1 MQAEKIL
8 VVEDEPVVALDLQQT
23 LEKMGHEVCAIHTS
37 FQAAMDA
44 VEQHN
49 PSLVLMD
56 IHLQGAGDGIDAC
69 KLIYERWQLP
79 VIFLTAYG
87 DERTVNRAASC
98 KPFGY
103 LMKPYL
109 PKELYAVMQV
119 ARFRHD
125 TEMSLVRSEE
135 RLSLAIEAAELG
147 TWEWESQVDQI
158 RGDVRF
164 GRIWGNTLRPFSAGL
179 QAMLGRIHPL
189 DRAQVE
195 THLTTIGF
203 FNCVFRALRE
213 SGEYA
218 WLEMYGNLRSK
229 GPDNL
234 VVVGALRDITSRKE
248 MEERL
253 RQASVV
259 FTTIAEG
266 IMILDESGRLIS
278 INPAF
283 TRLTGY
289 SESEVRG
296 QFPNEF
302 LLVQRDG
309 AVTHIDLA
317 NTEEGFWS
325 SEAVCK
331 SKDGRI
337 FNALQQICVVRDE
350 AGSPGN
356 FVHTISDLTA
366 IRATERQLVHLAFHD
381 QLTKLPNRRLF
392 LDRLRQAMSSSD
404 RSGQAAALLYIDM
417 DDFKTLNDTLGHDMG
432 DLLLEQVAERLM
444 ACVRE
449 GDTVARLGGDEFMV
463 MLEHLSTDLT
473 EAAAHTETVG
483 KKVIAVLDRPYQL
496 GAHEYR
502 CTPSIGATLFE
513 GSNQRM
519 DELIKQA
526 DIAMYQSKKDGR
538 DTLSFFDPAMQQS
551 VNQRA
556 NLESQL
562 HRALAQ
568 QQFQLHFQIQVDGWL
583 HAIGAEALIRWM
595 HPERGLVSPA
605 EFIPMAEETGLIL
618 PIGKWVLETACA
630 QIKTWEQD
638 SKTCNLVLAVNVS
651 PKQFHQASFVEQVRH
666 LIREH
671 DINPKLLKLEITESM
686 LLENVEDTI
695 QTMVALKQI
704 GVQFALDDFGTGYS
718 SLQYLK
724 RLPLD
729 QLKIDQSFVRDLAVD
744 KSDRAIVRTI
754 ITMAQSMGLDV
765 IAEGVETE
773 EQQKLLHK
781 KGCIHYQGY
790 LFGKPVAIEQFN
802 QSLR

>member
-23 LEKMGHEVCAIHTS
+23 LEKMGHQVCSIQTG
-37 FQAAMDA
+37 FQAAMEA
-44 VEQHN
+44 VEHHS

-56 IHLQGAGDGIDAC
+56 IHLQGTGDGIDAC

-79 VIFLTAYG
+79 VIFLTAYA
-87 DERTVNRAASC
+87 DEGTVNRAASC

-109 PKELYAVMQV
+109 PKELYAVLQV

-125 TEMSLVRSEE
+125 AEMLLVRSDE
-135 RLSLAIEAAELG
+135 RLSLAIEAAGLG
-147 TWEWESQVDQI
+147 TWEWESQIDQI
-158 RGDVRF
+158 NGDVRF
-164 GRIWGNTLRPFSAGL
+164 GRIWGNTLRPFLAGL
-179 QAMLGRIHPL
+179 QAMLGRIHPQ

-195 THLTTIGF
+195 SHLTTVGF

-218 WLEMYGNLRSK
+218 WLEMYGNLRIK
-229 GPDNL
+229 GPNNQ
-234 VVVGALRDITSRKE
+234 VVVGAIRDITSRKE

-278 INPAF
+278 VNPAF
-283 TRLTGY
+283 IRLTGY
-289 SESEVRG
+289 QETEVRG
-296 QFPNEF
+296 LFPNEF

-309 AVTHIDLA
+309 ASTNIDNA

-350 AGSPGN
+350 SGNPGN
-356 FVHTISDLTA
+356 YVHTISDLTS

-392 LDRLRQAMSSSD
+392 LDRLRQAMSASD
-404 RSGQAAALLYIDM
+404 RSGQAGALLYIDM

-432 DLLLEQVAERLM
+432 DLLLEQVAGRLM
-444 ACVRE
+444 SCVRE

-463 MLEHLSTDLT
+463 MLEHLSTELT
-473 EAAAHTETVG
+473 DAAAHTEVVG
-483 KKVIAVLDRPYQL
+483 KKIIAVLDQPYQL

-513 GSNQRM
+513 GSIQRM

-538 DTLSFFDPAMQQS
+538 DTLSFFDPEMQQS

-556 NLESQL
+556 TLESAL
-562 HRALAQ
+562 HKALAQ
-568 QQFQLHFQIQVDGWL
+568 QQFQLHYQIQVNIWR
-583 HAIGAEALIRWM
+583 HPIGAEALIRWI
-595 HPERGLVSPA
+595 HPERGAVSPA

-618 PIGKWVLETACA
+618 PIGSWVLETACA
-630 QIKTWEQD
+630 QIRTWGQNPLTREL
-638 SKTCNLVLAVNVS
+638 SLAVNVS
-651 PKQFHQASFVEQVRH
+651 AKQLRQAAFVEQVRS
-666 LIREH
+666 LVIRYG
-671 DINPKLLKLEITESM
+671 INPRLLKLEITESM
-686 LLENVEDTI
+686 LLDNVEHTI
-695 QTMVALKQI
+695 QIMAAIKKI
-704 GVQFALDDFGTGYS
+704 GVQFSLDDFGTGYS

-729 QLKIDQSFVRDLAVD
+729 QLKIDKSFVHDLTVD
-744 KSDRAIVRTI
+744 QSDRTIVRTI
-754 ITMAQSMGLDV
+754 ITMAHSLGLDV

-773 EQQKLLHK
+773 EQRQLLQN
-781 KGCIHYQGY
+781 KGCIHFQGY
-790 LFGKPVAIEQFN
+790 LFGKPAAIELFDA
-802 QSLR
+802 SLR